1 MHGHYFWGEASLGG
15 RKKFHQINGGFP
27 GKYIFDY
34 FLLYLFSKGRFY
46 SPEGD
51 IFEKHFF

>member
-1 MHGHYFWGEASLGG
+1 MHGHYFWGEASFGG